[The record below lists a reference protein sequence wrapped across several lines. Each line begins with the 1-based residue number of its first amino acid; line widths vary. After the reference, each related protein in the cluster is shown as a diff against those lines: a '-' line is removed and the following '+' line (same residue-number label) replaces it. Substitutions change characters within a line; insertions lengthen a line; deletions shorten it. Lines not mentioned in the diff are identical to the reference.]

1 MAKEIRTEITIQAKR
16 EKVWA
21 ILTDFENYPNWNPFI
36 TFIEGK
42 AEEGRQITV
51 RIAPPGGKT
60 MTFKP
65 TIITRT
71 ENRELKWLGTVLF
84 KGLFDGEH
92 TFELKDNADGTVT
105 FIQGE
110 QFRGIFTG
118 LFNPE
123 KTIKGFNE
131 MNNKLKELAEKEGYN
146 R

>member
-1 MAKEIRTEITIQAKR
+1 MAKEIRTEITIQAKP

-21 ILTDFENYPNWNPFI
+21 ILTDFDNYPNWNPFI
-36 TFIEGK
+36 TFVEGQ
-42 AEEGRQITV
+42 AEEGNKITV
-51 RIAPPGGKT
+51 RIVPPNGKA

-92 TFELKDNADGTVT
+92 KFELTDNENGTVT
-105 FIQGE
+105 FVQSE
-110 QFRGIFTG
+110 QFKGVFVG

-123 KTIKGFNE
+123 KTINGFNE
-131 MNNKLKELAEKEGYN
+131 MNKKLKELAEKE
-146 R
+146 